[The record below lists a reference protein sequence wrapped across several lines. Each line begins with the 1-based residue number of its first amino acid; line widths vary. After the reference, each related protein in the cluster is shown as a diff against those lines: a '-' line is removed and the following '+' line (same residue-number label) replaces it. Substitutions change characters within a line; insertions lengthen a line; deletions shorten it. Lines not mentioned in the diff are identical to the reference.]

1 MFLFVD
7 VLLLKFIVRLHFST
21 SQPILPGFRIE
32 RPAAMKARQV
42 SASVSS
48 PLKGQNDGNEERF
61 NLLHSLLRQKTKQ
74 LEIISKEAS
83 EQRRQLTRKNQIISD
98 YESMFEQLRVSKERD
113 CKLLKDELIYR
124 NNVIQ
129 SQLETIEKLRIK
141 IRKMDSLI
149 PLNQYEAA
157 EDEQFRKYRA
167 RAKGISA
174 EPANE
179 QISGMMAKNI
189 EVCFVQKKQ
198 RFVRD
203 KLSLFFNS
211 PMYLQE
217 IKYRKLLRLVQ
228 YRKEIMLIGLVYR
241 SHHL

>member
-1 MFLFVD
+1 
-7 VLLLKFIVRLHFST
+7 
-21 SQPILPGFRIE
+21 
-32 RPAAMKARQV
+32 MKARQV
-42 SASVSS
+42 HSSVSS
-48 PLKGQNDGNEERF
+48 PLKGQHDVDEERF
-61 NLLHSLLRQKTKQ
+61 NLLQSLLRQKTKQ
-74 LEIISKEAS
+74 LEIISKESS
-83 EQRRQLTRKNQIISD
+83 EQRRQLARKNQIISD
-98 YESMFEQLRVSKERD
+98 YDSMFEKLRISKERD

-157 EDEQFRKYRA
+157 EEEQFHKYRA

-179 QISGMMAKNI
+179 QINALMAKNI

-198 RFVRD
+198 RFV
-203 KLSLFFNS
+203 
-211 PMYLQE
+211 
-217 IKYRKLLRLVQ
+217 
-228 YRKEIMLIGLVYR
+228 
-241 SHHL
+241 